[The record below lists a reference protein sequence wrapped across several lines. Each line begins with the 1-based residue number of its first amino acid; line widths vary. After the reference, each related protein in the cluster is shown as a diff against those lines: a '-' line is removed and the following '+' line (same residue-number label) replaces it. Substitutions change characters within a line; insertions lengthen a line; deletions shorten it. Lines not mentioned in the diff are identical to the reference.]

1 MSQVLKE
8 LRSNQTV
15 KTKSYV
21 KKKKKGKNSY
31 LVLPFDLFIQ
41 NRPLNAS
48 TFK

>member
-1 MSQVLKE
+1 MFPVLKE
-8 LRSNQTV
+8 SRSNQTL

-21 KKKKKGKNSY
+21 KKEKKGKKSY